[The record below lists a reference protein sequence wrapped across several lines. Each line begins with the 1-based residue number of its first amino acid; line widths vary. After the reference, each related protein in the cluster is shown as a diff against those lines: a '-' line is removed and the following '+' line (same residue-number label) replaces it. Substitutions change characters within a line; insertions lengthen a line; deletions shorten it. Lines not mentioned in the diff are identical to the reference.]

1 MIASGRFCIKTGEME
16 EISVDRGCRVT
27 IRDRMRHCAH
37 VIQAHRCIVRLWK
50 LESLRL
56 VYIPVPKVASSG
68 IRQLLRA
75 RQRDEILGVNG
86 DSLVDERALKRQL
99 EEQLKVSL
107 RPAQV
112 QRMGSDYYRFSFVRN
127 PLTRLYS
134 CYRDKVVNAQQRRDR
149 CTLSPYRIHFGMSF
163 EDFIERV
170 AEIPDKY
177 SDQHFRSQSALL
189 VHRGELLVD
198 YWGKL
203 ERFAEDWE
211 VLSARFGF
219 DAPARQKRFS
229 GVSTPMHE
237 LPLTRGGLSLVMN
250 RFAED
255 LDHFEYRQDLEALMD
270 ELPA

>member
-1 MIASGRFCIKTGEME
+1 MALETGNQQIRTLEDRF
-16 EISVDRGCRVT
+16 
-27 IRDRMRHCAH
+27 RHCAH
-37 VIQAHRCIVRLWK
+37 VIKAQRPRVTLWK
-50 LESLRL
+50 LESCRL
-56 VYIPVPKVASSG
+56 VYLPVPKVASSG
-68 IRQLLRA
+68 IRQMLRA
-75 RQRDEILGVNG
+75 RQRDEILGANC
-86 DSLVDERALKRQL
+86 DSSIDERELKRQS

-112 QRMGSDYYRFSFVRN
+112 GRMGSHYHRFSFVRN

-189 VHRGELLVD
+189 LHRGELLVD

-203 ERFAEDWE
+203 ERFADDWE
-211 VLSARFGF
+211 VLSARFGL
-219 DAPARQKRFS
+219 DAPQRQKRVS
-229 GVSTPMHE
+229 GAVMAMNE
-237 LPLTRGGLSLVMN
+237 LPLTRRGLERVMT
-250 RFAED
+250 RYEQD
-255 LDHFEYRQDLEALMD
+255 LDVFEYREDLEVLMD
-270 ELPA
+270 ELSG